1 MEKTADPAIERYL
14 LHTMTPDEQQQFQTR
29 LAAEPSLVAE
39 LAFYEALWLHRDR
52 QTKARWATKG
62 KHLLKNGEQPQ
73 TELAVTHSVFQ
84 RMGSTPYRWAVAATF
99 ALLVTAAGIWYVT
112 AGQDPYQKLYS
123 TYYERLPASS
133 QLSGGGTG
141 ELASP
146 DAKTWQRALDL
157 YAEKQYNEAL
167 REVQQLPQNA
177 NTYLFTGA
185 CLLEQNHPQEA
196 IRAFQQ
202 VDRAALSRY
211 NRAQFNI
218 ALAYLRAR
226 DTENA
231 RAQLD
236 KVAHDRDN
244 QFKSKAGELLEK
256 MKR

>member
-1 MEKTADPAIERYL
+1 
-14 LHTMTPDEQQQFQTR
+14 MTPDEQQQFQTR
-29 LAAEPSLVAE
+29 LAAEPGLVAE

-62 KHLLKNGEQPQ
+62 KQLLKNGEQPQ
-73 TELAVTHSVFQ
+73 TELAVTHSIFQ
-84 RMGSTPYRWAVAATF
+84 RIATTPYRWAVAATF

-112 AGQDPYQKLYS
+112 VGQDPYQKLYS
-123 TYYERLPASS
+123 TYYERLPSS
-133 QLSGGGTG
+133 GQLSGGGAG
-141 ELASP
+141 EPTSQ

-157 YAEKQYNEAL
+157 YAAKQYDQAL
-167 REVQQLPQNA
+167 QEVQQLSPNA
-177 NTYLFTGA
+177 NTHLFTGA

-218 ALAYLRAR
+218 ALAYLRAG

-244 QFKSKAGELLEK
+244 QFKNKAGELLDK
-256 MKR
+256 MK